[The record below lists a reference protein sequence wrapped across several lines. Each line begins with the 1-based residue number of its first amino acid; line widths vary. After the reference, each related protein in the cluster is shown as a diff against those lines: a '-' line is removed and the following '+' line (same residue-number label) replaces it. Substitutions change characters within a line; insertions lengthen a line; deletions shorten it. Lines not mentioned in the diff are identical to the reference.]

1 MTAKLDPITL
11 ELINSKVSSIIE
23 EMRIVLFHS
32 GYSTVLR
39 ESEDGSAGL
48 LDAQLRTVAVSKKL
62 PLHFGSF
69 AAVAEHLPRYYKIED
84 LQDGDVLVFNHP
96 YAGNVTHPN
105 DTVTLMPV
113 FAGSRLV
120 GFTATLAHKADLG
133 GPRAAHVAQDIWEEG
148 LVIPP
153 TKLYAGGQINA
164 EIERFIAANSRIPV
178 ETLGDLRGQ
187 VAACRVGAE
196 RMRELCVRFGIDTVG
211 DGCGELMARVARQLR
226 NALEAMPDGTRD
238 AEGLLD
244 HDGIGYDRPRRVH
257 VVVEKKSSEILFD
270 FSDSDEQARGPVNV
284 TPALIKNTCYFGL
297 MAMTDASLP
306 FNHGFVDVVQTKFK
320 EGTIVCPRPG
330 APVSYYVPLAYL
342 TADVVLHALGKFTP
356 ERAVGSSGGGG
367 GVRIASAGGAKGKPW
382 VFMELLDTALGASSK
397 QDGISL
403 IHGTLGVGQFRPG
416 PIEIHETEFPMRV
429 VRFDV
434 RTDSGGPGKFR
445 GGLGCTREYQL
456 LDAAAVRVRGKGDM
470 RSKYPPWGVL
480 GGKPARTGF
489 YAING
494 EELPETLREGSL
506 RPGDVVQV
514 NMNAGGGYG
523 DPLERDPELVLGD
536 VLDGYVSIQGARED
550 YGVVISENSL
560 VLDFEAT
567 ERLRGKRRGESALI
581 PTEGE

>member
-1 MTAKLDPITL
+1 MTGLDPIVL

-69 AAVAEHLPRYYKIED
+69 SAIADHLPRYYRTED
-84 LQDGDVLVFNHP
+84 LQEGDVIVFNHP

-105 DTVTLMPV
+105 DTVILMPV
-113 FAGSRLV
+113 FAGGHIV
-120 GFTATLAHKADLG
+120 AYTATLAHKADLG
-133 GPRAAHVAQDIWEEG
+133 GPRAATLAQDIWEEG

-153 TKLYAGGQINA
+153 TRLYVRGQVNP

-187 VAACRVGAE
+187 VASCRVGAQ
-196 RMRELCVRFGIDTVG
+196 RMQELCARFGADTVSG
-211 DGCGELMARVARQLR
+211 GCSELMGRVAGQLR
-226 NALEAMPDGTRD
+226 DSLAAMPDGKHE

-244 HDGIGYDRPRRVH
+244 HDGISHDRPRRVH
-257 VVVEKKSSEILFD
+257 VVVEKQGADILFD
-270 FSDSDEQARGPVNV
+270 FSGSDEQARGPVNV

-297 MAMTDASLP
+297 MAMTDANLP
-306 FNHGFVDVVQTKFK
+306 FNHGFVDVVRTRFR
-320 EGTIVCPRPG
+320 EGTVVCPNPG

-342 TADVVLHALGKFTP
+342 TADVVLKALGQFIP

-367 GVRIASAGGAKGKPW
+367 GVRIVGSGKSTGKPW
-382 VFMELLDTALGASSK
+382 VFMELLDTALGASAK
-397 QDGISL
+397 QDGVSL

-429 VRFDV
+429 LRFDV
-434 RTDSGGPGKFR
+434 RSDSGGPGKFR

-456 LDAAAVRVRGKGDM
+456 LEDAAVRVRGKGEM
-470 RSKYPPWGVL
+470 RSKFPPWGVL
-480 GGKPARTGF
+480 GGKAARTGAYF
-489 YAING
+489 ING
-494 EELPETLREGSL
+494 EELAETVREAPMK
-506 RPGDVVQV
+506 PGDVVRV

-523 DPLERDPELVLGD
+523 DPLERDPESVLGD
-536 VLDGYVSIQGARED
+536 VLDGYVSIHGARDD
-550 YGVVISENSL
+550 YGVVIDPDKL
-560 VLDFEAT
+560 IVDAAAT
-567 ERLRGKRRGESALI
+567 QTRRNQMRVHA
-581 PTEGE
+581 

>member
-1 MTAKLDPITL
+1 MTAPLDPITL
-11 ELINSKVSSIIE
+11 ELINSKVTSVIE

-48 LDAQLRTVAVSKKL
+48 LDAELRTVAVSKKL

-69 AAVAEHLPRYYKIED
+69 AAVAEHLPRYYKTEE
-84 LQDGDVLVFNHP
+84 LKEGDVLIFNHP

-105 DTVTLMPV
+105 DTVVLMPV
-113 FAGSRLV
+113 FAEGSLV
-120 GFTATLAHKADLG
+120 AFTATLAHKADLG
-133 GPRAAHVAQDIWEEG
+133 GPRAATIAQDLWEEG

-153 TKLYAGGQINA
+153 TKLYVGGKVVP

-196 RMRELCVRFGIDTVG
+196 RMRALCARFGVDTVRG
-211 DGCGELMARVARQLR
+211 GCAELMTRVARQLR
-226 NALEAMPDGTRD
+226 DALAAMPDGAQEAT
-238 AEGLLD
+238 GLLD
-244 HDGIGYDRPRRVH
+244 HDGFSYDRPRRVH
-257 VVVEKKSSEILFD
+257 VLVEIKGGEVLFD
-270 FSDSDEQARGPVNV
+270 FSGSDDQARGPVNV

-306 FNHGFVDVVQTKFK
+306 FNHGFVDVVQTRFK

-342 TADVVLHALGKFTP
+342 TADVVLHALGKFNP

-367 GVRIASAGGAKGKPW
+367 GVRIASASGAKGKPW

-397 QDGISL
+397 QDGVSL

-429 VRFDV
+429 TRFDV
-434 RTDSGGPGKFR
+434 RRDSGGPGKFR

-456 LDAAAVRVRGKGDM
+456 LDDAAVRVRGIGVM
-470 RSKYPPWGVL
+470 RSKFPPWGVF
-480 GGKPARTGF
+480 GGKAARTGF

-494 EELPETLREGSL
+494 EELPETLREAPL
-506 RPGDVVQV
+506 TPGDIVQV

-523 DPLERDPELVLGD
+523 DPLHRDPELVLGD
-536 VLDGYVSIQGARED
+536 VLDGYVSIKGAKED
-550 YGVVISENSL
+550 YGVVIDEEKL
-560 VLDFEAT
+560 TIDHDAT
-567 ERLRGKRRGESALI
+567 DQLRRERGTR
-581 PTEGE
+581 P

>member
-1 MTAKLDPITL
+1 MNAKLDPIVL
-11 ELINSKVSSIIE
+11 ELINSKVNSIIE

-69 AAVAEHLPRYYKIED
+69 AAVAEHLPQYYKTDALE
-84 LQDGDVLVFNHP
+84 DGDVIVFNHP

-105 DTVTLMPV
+105 DTVILMPV
-113 FAGSRLV
+113 FAQGQLV
-120 GFTATLAHKADLG
+120 AFTATLAHKADLG
-133 GPRAAHVAQDIWEEG
+133 GPRAATLAQDIWEEG

-153 TKLYAGGQINA
+153 TKLYVRGQINP

-187 VAACRVGAE
+187 VAACRVGAQ
-196 RMRELCVRFGIDTVG
+196 RMQELCGRFSAETVR
-211 DGCGELMARVARQLR
+211 DGCGELMARVAAQLR
-226 NALEAMPDGTRD
+226 DALGAMPDGKHE

-244 HDGIGYDRPRRVH
+244 HDGIRHDRPRRVH
-257 VVVEKKSSEILFD
+257 VIVEKKGREILFD
-270 FSDSDEQARGPVNV
+270 FSGSDEQAGGPVNV
-284 TPALIKNTCYFGL
+284 TSALIKNTCYFGL

-320 EGTIVCPRPG
+320 EGTVVCPRPG

-342 TADVVLHALGKFTP
+342 TADVVLHALGKFIP

-367 GVRIASAGGAKGKPW
+367 GVRITSSGGNNKPW

-397 QDGISL
+397 QDGVSL

-429 VRFDV
+429 VRFDA

-456 LDAAAVRVRGKGDM
+456 LEDAAVRVRGKGDM
-470 RSKYPPWGVL
+470 RSKFPPWGVL
-480 GGKPARTGF
+480 GGKAARTGA
-489 YAING
+489 YSING
-494 EELPETLREGSL
+494 EELEETVREA
-506 RPGDVVQV
+506 RIKPGDIVRV

-523 DPLERDPELVLGD
+523 DPLERDPDLVLGD
-536 VLDGYVSIQGARED
+536 VLDGYVSIAGARED
-550 YGVVISENSL
+550 YGVVISRDEG
-560 VLDFEAT
+560 VDYEAT
-567 ERLRGKRRGESALI
+567 AKLRKERRALA
-581 PTEGE
+581 

>member
-1 MTAKLDPITL
+1 MATLDPITL
-11 ELINSKVSSIIE
+11 ELIHSKVTSIIE

-48 LDAQLRTVAVSKKL
+48 LDAELRTVAVSKKL

-69 AAVAEHLPRYYKIED
+69 AAVAEHLPHYYKTTE
-84 LQDGDVLVFNHP
+84 LEEGDIIVFNHP

-105 DTVTLMPV
+105 DTVILMPV
-113 FAGSRLV
+113 FASGKV
-120 GFTATLAHKADLG
+120 VAFTATLAHKADLG
-133 GPRAAHVAQDIWEEG
+133 GPRAATLAQDIWQEG

-153 TKLYAGGQINA
+153 TKLYSRGKVNP

-196 RMRELCVRFGIDTVG
+196 RMRDLCIRFGADRVR
-211 DGCGELMARVARQLR
+211 DGCVELMARVAGQLR
-226 NALEAMPDGTRD
+226 AALVAMPDGTEE

-244 HDGIGYDRPRRVH
+244 HDGISHDRPRRVH
-257 VVVEKKSSEILFD
+257 VRVEKSGNDILFD
-270 FSDSDEQARGPVNV
+270 FSASDEQARGPVNV

-306 FNHGFVDVVQTKFK
+306 FNHGFVDVVRTRFK
-320 EGTIVCPRPG
+320 EGTIVCPRMG

-342 TADVVLHALGKFTP
+342 TADVVLHALGKFNP
-356 ERAVGSSGGGG
+356 EHAVGSSGGGG
-367 GVRIASAGGAKGKPW
+367 GVRITSSGGKSGKPW
-382 VFMELLDTALGASSK
+382 VFMELLDTALGGSSK
-397 QDGISL
+397 QDGVSL

-434 RTDSGGPGKFR
+434 RRDSGGPGKFR

-456 LDAAAVRVRGKGDM
+456 LEEAAVRVRGKGDM
-470 RSKYPPWGVL
+470 RSKFPPWGVV
-480 GGKPARTGF
+480 GGKAARTGA
-489 YAING
+489 YAVNG
-494 EELPETLREGSL
+494 TELPETAREAL
-506 RPGDVVQV
+506 LKPGDIVRV

-523 DPLERDPELVLGD
+523 DPLDRDPELVLGD
-536 VLDGYVSIQGARED
+536 VLDGYVSVQGARED
-550 YGVVISENSL
+550 YGVVIDAQTL
-560 VLDFEAT
+560 AVDLPAT
-567 ERLRGKRRGESALI
+567 AALRLSAR
-581 PTEGE
+581 TQA

>member
-11 ELINSKVSSIIE
+11 ELIHSKVTSVIE

-48 LDAQLRTVAVSKKL
+48 LDARLRTVAVSKKL

-69 AAVAEHLPRYYKIED
+69 SAIADHLPRFYRNED
-84 LQDGDVLVFNHP
+84 LEEGDILVFNHP

-105 DTVTLMPV
+105 DTIILMPV
-113 FAGSRLV
+113 FAGGELV
-120 GFTATLAHKADLG
+120 AYTGTLAHKADLG

-153 TKLYAGGQINA
+153 TKLYARGKVNP
-164 EIERFIAANSRIPV
+164 EIEKLIAANSRIPV

-187 VAACRVGAE
+187 IAACRVGAQ
-196 RMRELCVRFGIDTVG
+196 RIQELCARFGNETMR
-211 DGCGELMARVARQLR
+211 DGCAELMARVARQLR
-226 NALEAMPDGTRD
+226 DALEAMPDGRQE

-257 VVVEKKSSEILFD
+257 VAVEKKGREILFD
-270 FSDSDEQARGPVNV
+270 FSASDEQARGPVNV
-284 TPALIKNTCYFGL
+284 TSALIKNTCYFGL
-297 MAMTDASLP
+297 MAMTDANLP

-330 APVSYYVPLAYL
+330 GPVSYYVPLAYL
-342 TADVVLHALGKFTP
+342 TADVVLHAIGKFIP
-356 ERAVGSSGGGG
+356 DRAVGSSGGGG
-367 GVRIASAGGAKGKPW
+367 GVRIASAGGKSGKPW
-382 VFMELLDTALGASSK
+382 VFMELLDTALGASGK
-397 QDGISL
+397 QDGVSL

-429 VRFDV
+429 LRFDV
-434 RTDSGGPGKFR
+434 RRDSGGPGKFR

-456 LDAAAVRVRGKGDM
+456 LDEAAVRVRGKGDM
-470 RSKYPPWGVL
+470 RSKFPPWGVL

-489 YAING
+489 YAVNG
-494 EELPETLREGSL
+494 EELAETVREAPL
-506 RPGDVVQV
+506 KPGDVVQV

-523 DPLERDPELVLGD
+523 DPLDRDPAAVLGD
-536 VLDGYVSIQGARED
+536 VLDGYVSIEGARDD
-550 YGVVISENSL
+550 YGVIISADKAAID
-560 VLDFEAT
+560 VDAT
-567 ERLRGKRRGESALI
+567 NKLRDERRLRGERES
-581 PTEGE
+581 T

>member
-1 MTAKLDPITL
+1 MAAQIDPITL
-11 ELINSKVSSIIE
+11 ELINSKVGSIIE

-69 AAVAEHLPRYYKIED
+69 AAVADHLPRYYRIED
-84 LQDGDVLVFNHP
+84 LAEGDVIVFNHP

-105 DTVTLMPV
+105 DTVVLMPV
-113 FAGSRLV
+113 FAGGRLAA
-120 GFTATLAHKADLG
+120 FTGTLAHKADLG
-133 GPRAAHVAQDIWEEG
+133 GPRAAHVPQDIWEEG

-153 TKLYAGGQINA
+153 TKLYVQGEINE

-196 RMRELCVRFGIDTVG
+196 RMRELCSRFGGDTVR
-211 DGCGELMARVARQLR
+211 DGCVELMGRVARQLR
-226 NALEAMPDGTRD
+226 EALAIMPDGTRD

-244 HDGIGYDRPRRVH
+244 HDGIGYDRPLRVH
-257 VVVEKKSSEILFD
+257 VVVEKKGGEILFD
-270 FSDSDEQARGPVNV
+270 FSGSDDQARGPVNV
-284 TPALIKNTCYFGL
+284 TSALIKNTCYFGL

-306 FNHGFVDVVQTKFK
+306 FNHGFVEVVQTRFK

-342 TADVVLHALGKFTP
+342 TADVVLHALGKFNP

-367 GVRIASAGGAKGKPW
+367 GVRIASAGGANGKPW
-382 VFMELLDTALGASSK
+382 VFMELLDTALGASDR
-397 QDGISL
+397 QDGVSL

-416 PIEIHETEFPMRV
+416 PIEIHETEFPLRV

-434 RTDSGGPGKFR
+434 RADSGGPGKFR

-456 LDAAAVRVRGKGDM
+456 LSSAVVRVRGKGDM
-470 RSKYPPWGVL
+470 RSKFPPWGVV
-480 GGKPARTGF
+480 GGRAARTGF

-494 EELPETLREGSL
+494 EELSETVREAPL
-506 RPGDVVQV
+506 KPGDTVQV

-536 VLDGYVSIQGARED
+536 VLDGYVSVNGARED
-550 YGVVISENSL
+550 YGVAINENLMRIDRS
-560 VLDFEAT
+560 AT
-567 ERLRGKRRGESALI
+567 EELRRERRGS
-581 PTEGE
+581 G

>member
-11 ELINSKVSSIIE
+11 ELIHSKVTSVIE

-48 LDAQLRTVAVSKKL
+48 LDAQLRTVSVSKKL

-69 AAVAEHLPRYYKIED
+69 AAVADHLAAYYQMAEFA
-84 LQDGDVLVFNHP
+84 DGDVIVFNHP

-105 DTVTLMPV
+105 DTVVLMPV
-113 FAGSRLV
+113 FVQGQLV
-120 GFTATLAHKADLG
+120 AFTATLAHKADLG

-153 TKLYAGGQINA
+153 SKLYMRGQVNP

-196 RMRELCVRFGIDTVG
+196 RVHELCQRFGIDTVRA
-211 DGCGELMARVARQLR
+211 GCGELMARVAAQLR
-226 NALEAMPDGTRD
+226 EALGAMPDGTRD
-238 AEGLLD
+238 AEGFLD
-244 HDGIGYDRPRRVH
+244 HDGIGYERRRRVH
-257 VVVEKKSSEILFD
+257 VAVTKKGRDILFD
-270 FSDSDEQARGPVNV
+270 FSASDEQARGPVNV
-284 TPALIKNTCYFGL
+284 TSALIKNTCYFGL

-306 FNHGFVDVVQTKFK
+306 FNHGFVDVVRTQFK
-320 EGTIVCPRPG
+320 EGTVVCPRYG

-342 TADVVLHALGKFTP
+342 TADVVLNALGKFNP
-356 ERAVGSSGGGG
+356 ERAVGCSGGGG
-367 GVRIASAGGAKGKPW
+367 GVRITSSGGRSGKPW

-429 VRFDV
+429 TRFDV
-434 RTDSGGPGKFR
+434 RKDSGGPGKFR
-445 GGLGCTREYQL
+445 GGLGCVREYQL
-456 LDAAAVRVRGKGDM
+456 LEDAAVRVRGKGDM
-470 RSKYPPWGVL
+470 RSKCPPWGVL
-480 GGKPARTGF
+480 GGQAARTGY

-494 EELPETLREGSL
+494 DELSETVREAAL
-506 RPGDVVQV
+506 KPGDTVQV

-523 DPLERDPELVLGD
+523 DPLNRDPEAVLGD
-536 VLDGYVSIQGARED
+536 VLDGYVSIQGARDD
-550 YGVVISENSL
+550 YSVVIEEQTMA
-560 VLDFEAT
+560 VDQHAT
-567 ERLRGKRRGESALI
+567 QILRQKA
-581 PTEGE
+581 

>member
-1 MTAKLDPITL
+1 MKATLDPIVL
-11 ELINSKVSSIIE
+11 ELINSKVNSIIE

-48 LDAQLRTVAVSKKL
+48 LDAELRTVAVSKKL

-69 AAVAEHLPRYYKIED
+69 AAVAQHLPQYYKIDE
-84 LQDGDVLVFNHP
+84 LEDGDVIVFNHP

-105 DTVTLMPV
+105 DTVILMPV
-113 FAGSRLV
+113 FAQRHLV
-120 GFTATLAHKADLG
+120 AFTATLAHKADLG
-133 GPRAAHVAQDIWEEG
+133 GPRAATLAQDIWEEG

-153 TKLYAGGQINA
+153 TKLYVHGQMNT

-187 VAACRVGAE
+187 VASCRVGAQ
-196 RMRELCVRFGIDTVG
+196 RMQELCARFGVETVR
-211 DGCGELMARVARQLR
+211 DGCAELMARVAAQLR
-226 NALEAMPDGTRD
+226 DALAAMPDGRHE

-244 HDGIGYDRPRRVH
+244 HDGIRHDRPRRVH
-257 VVVEKKSSEILFD
+257 VVVEKRGKEILFD
-270 FSDSDEQARGPVNV
+270 FSGSDEQAGGPVNV
-284 TPALIKNTCYFGL
+284 TSALIKNTCYFGL

-320 EGTIVCPRPG
+320 EGTVVCPRLG
-330 APVSYYVPLAYL
+330 GPVSYYVPLAYL
-342 TADVVLHALGKFTP
+342 TADVVLHALGKFNP

-367 GVRIASAGGAKGKPW
+367 GVRITSAGGKSKPW

-434 RTDSGGPGKFR
+434 RADSGGPGKFR

-456 LDAAAVRVRGKGDM
+456 LDDAAVRVRGKGDM
-470 RSKYPPWGVL
+470 RSKFPPWGVL
-480 GGKPARTGF
+480 GGKPARTGA
-489 YAING
+489 YSING
-494 EELPETLREGSL
+494 EELAETVREA
-506 RPGDVVQV
+506 RIKPGDVVRV

-523 DPLERDPELVLGD
+523 DPLERDPDLVLGD
-536 VLDGYVSIQGARED
+536 VLDGYVSIAGARED
-550 YGVVISENSL
+550 YGVVISPDEG
-560 VLDFEAT
+560 VDYEAT
-567 ERLRGKRRGESALI
+567 MKLRNERRAQA
-581 PTEGE
+581 

>member
-1 MTAKLDPITL
+1 MTVKLDPITL
-11 ELINSKVSSIIE
+11 ELIHSKVTSVIE

-48 LDAQLRTVAVSKKL
+48 LDAQLRTVSVSKKL

-69 AAVAEHLPRYYKIED
+69 AAVADHLAEYYKMED
-84 LQDGDVLVFNHP
+84 LEEGDVIVFNHP

-105 DTVTLMPV
+105 DTVVLMPV
-113 FAGSRLV
+113 FVQGQLV
-120 GFTATLAHKADLG
+120 AFTATLAHKADLG

-153 TKLYAGGQINA
+153 TKLYSRGKVFP
-164 EIERFIAANSRIPV
+164 EIERFIAANSRIPL

-187 VAACRVGAE
+187 VAACRVGTQ
-196 RMRELCVRFGIDTVG
+196 RVQELCDRFGVDTFR
-211 DGCGELMARVARQLR
+211 DGCGELMARVAGQLR
-226 NALEAMPDGTRD
+226 DALGCMPDGTQE
-238 AEGLLD
+238 AEGFLD
-244 HDGIGYDRPRRVH
+244 HDGIGYERQRRVH
-257 VVVEKKSSEILFD
+257 VAVTKKGREILFD
-270 FSDSDEQARGPVNV
+270 FSASDEQARGPVNV
-284 TPALIKNTCYFGL
+284 TSALIKNTCYFGL

-320 EGTIVCPRPG
+320 EGTVVCPRHG
-330 APVSYYVPLAYL
+330 APVSYYVPMAYL
-342 TADVVLHALGKFTP
+342 TADVVLHALGKFIP

-367 GVRIASAGGAKGKPW
+367 GVRIASSGGKSGKPW

-429 VRFDV
+429 LRFDV

-456 LDAAAVRVRGKGDM
+456 LDDAAVRVRGKGDM
-470 RSKYPPWGVL
+470 RSKCPPWGVL
-480 GGKPARTGF
+480 GGQAARTGF

-494 EELPETLREGSL
+494 DELSETVREAAL
-506 RPGDVVQV
+506 KPGDTVQV

-523 DPLERDPELVLGD
+523 DPLERDPEAVLGD
-536 VLDGYVSIQGARED
+536 VLDGYVTIAGARAD
-550 YGVVISENSL
+550 YGVVIDAQRLSI
-560 VLDFEAT
+560 DQIAT
-567 ERLRGKRRGESALI
+567 AELRRSMAAVK
-581 PTEGE
+581 

>member
-11 ELINSKVSSIIE
+11 ELIHSKVTSVIE

-48 LDAQLRTVAVSKKL
+48 LDAQLRTVSVSKKL

-69 AAVAEHLPRYYKIED
+69 AAVADHLTEYYKMEE
-84 LQDGDVLVFNHP
+84 LEDGDVIVFNHP

-105 DTVTLMPV
+105 DTVVLMPV
-113 FAGSRLV
+113 FARGQLV
-120 GFTATLAHKADLG
+120 AFTATLAHKADLG
-133 GPRAAHVAQDIWEEG
+133 GPRSAHVAQDIWEEG

-153 TKLYAGGQINA
+153 TKLYSRGKILP
-164 EIERFIAANSRIPV
+164 EIERFIAANSRIPI

-196 RMRELCVRFGIDTVG
+196 RIRELCDRFGVDTFR
-211 DGCGELMARVARQLR
+211 DGCCELMARVAGQLR
-226 NALEAMPDGTRD
+226 DALGSMPDGTQE
-238 AEGLLD
+238 AEGFLD
-244 HDGIGYDRPRRVH
+244 HDGIGYERQRRVH
-257 VVVEKKSSEILFD
+257 VAVTKRGREILFD

-284 TPALIKNTCYFGL
+284 TSALIKNTCYFGL

-320 EGTIVCPRPG
+320 EGTVVCPRYG

-342 TADVVLHALGKFTP
+342 TADVVLHALGKFNP

-367 GVRIASAGGAKGKPW
+367 GVRIASSGGKGGKAW

-429 VRFDV
+429 LRFDV
-434 RTDSGGPGKFR
+434 RTDSGGPGKYR

-456 LDAAAVRVRGKGDM
+456 LDDAAVRVRGKGDM
-470 RSKYPPWGVL
+470 RSKCPPWGVF
-480 GGKPARTGF
+480 GGQAARTGF

-494 EELPETLREGSL
+494 DELSETVREAAL
-506 RPGDVVQV
+506 KPGDTVQV

-523 DPLERDPELVLGD
+523 DPLQRDPELVLGD
-536 VLDGYVSIQGARED
+536 VLDGYVTLAGARAD
-550 YGVVISENSL
+550 YGVVIDEQSL
-560 VLDFEAT
+560 TIDQAAT
-567 ERLRGKRRGESALI
+567 IEQRLNLTPVK
-581 PTEGE
+581 

>member
-1 MTAKLDPITL
+1 MARLDPIVL

-69 AAVAEHLPRYYKIED
+69 SAIADHLPRYYKTED
-84 LQDGDVLVFNHP
+84 LQEGDVIVFNHP

-105 DTVTLMPV
+105 DTVILMPV
-113 FAGSRLV
+113 FAGGHIV
-120 GFTATLAHKADLG
+120 AYTATLAHKADLG
-133 GPRAAHVAQDIWEEG
+133 GPRAATLAQDIWEEG

-153 TKLYAGGQINA
+153 TRLYVRGQVNP

-187 VAACRVGAE
+187 VASCRVGAQ
-196 RMRELCVRFGIDTVG
+196 RMQELCARFGADTVSG
-211 DGCGELMARVARQLR
+211 GCSELMGRVAGQLR
-226 NALEAMPDGTRD
+226 DSLAAMPDGKHE

-244 HDGIGYDRPRRVH
+244 HDGISHDRPRRVH
-257 VVVEKKSSEILFD
+257 VVVEKQGADILFD
-270 FSDSDEQARGPVNV
+270 FSGSDEQARGPVNV

-297 MAMTDASLP
+297 MAMTDANLP
-306 FNHGFVDVVQTKFK
+306 FNHGFVDVVRTRFR
-320 EGTIVCPRPG
+320 EGTVVCPNPG

-342 TADVVLHALGKFTP
+342 TADVVLKALGQFIP

-367 GVRIASAGGAKGKPW
+367 GVRIVGSGKSTGKPW
-382 VFMELLDTALGASSK
+382 VFMELLDTALGASAK
-397 QDGISL
+397 QDGVSL

-429 VRFDV
+429 LRFDV
-434 RTDSGGPGKFR
+434 RSDSGGPGKFR

-456 LDAAAVRVRGKGDM
+456 LEDAAVRVRGKGEM
-470 RSKYPPWGVL
+470 RSKFPPWGVL
-480 GGKPARTGF
+480 GGKAARTGAYF
-489 YAING
+489 ING
-494 EELPETLREGSL
+494 EELAETVREAPMK
-506 RPGDVVQV
+506 PGDVVRV

-523 DPLERDPELVLGD
+523 DPLERDPESVLGD
-536 VLDGYVSIQGARED
+536 VLDGYVSIHGARDD
-550 YGVVISENSL
+550 YGVVIDPDKL
-560 VLDFEAT
+560 IVDAAAT
-567 ERLRGKRRGESALI
+567 QARRNQMRVHA
-581 PTEGE
+581 

>member
-1 MTAKLDPITL
+1 MTAPLDPITL
-11 ELINSKVSSIIE
+11 ELINSKVTSIIE

-48 LDAQLRTVAVSKKL
+48 LDAELRTVAVSKKL

-69 AAVAEHLPRYYKIED
+69 AAAAEHLPRYYEIQD
-84 LQDGDVLVFNHP
+84 LEEGDVLIFNHP

-105 DTVTLMPV
+105 DTVVLMPV
-113 FAGSRLV
+113 FAEGSLAA
-120 GFTATLAHKADLG
+120 FTATLAHKADLG
-133 GPRAAHVAQDIWEEG
+133 GPRAGTIAQDLWEEG

-153 TKLYAGGQINA
+153 TKLYSRGKVVP
-164 EIERFIAANSRIPV
+164 EVERFVAANSRIPV

-196 RMRELCVRFGIDTVG
+196 RMGELCARFGADTVRRG
-211 DGCGELMARVARQLR
+211 SAELMARVARQLR
-226 NALEAMPDGTRD
+226 EALGAMPDGVQE
-238 AEGLLD
+238 AEGWLD
-244 HDGIGYDRPRRVH
+244 HDGFNYDRPRRVH
-257 VVVEKKSSEILFD
+257 VSVEVTGGEILFD
-270 FSDSDEQARGPVNV
+270 FSASDDQARGPVNV

-297 MAMTDASLP
+297 MAMTDAALP
-306 FNHGFVDVVQTKFK
+306 FNHGFVQVVQARFK

-342 TADVVLHALGKFTP
+342 TADVVLHALGKFVP

-367 GVRIASAGGAKGKPW
+367 GVRIASAGGARGRPW

-397 QDGISL
+397 ADGVSL

-416 PIEIHETEFPMRV
+416 PIEIHETEFPLRV
-429 VRFDV
+429 TRFDV
-434 RTDSGGPGKFR
+434 RTDSGGPGRFR

-456 LDAAAVRVRGKGDM
+456 LDEAAVRVRGKGDM
-470 RSKYPPWGVL
+470 RSKFPPWGVF
-480 GGKPARTGF
+480 GGKAARTGF
-489 YAING
+489 YAVNG
-494 EELPETLREGSL
+494 AELPETVREAPL
-506 RPGDVVQV
+506 APGDVVQV

-536 VLDGYVSIQGARED
+536 VLDGYVSIEGARED
-550 YGVVISENSL
+550 YGVVIDGPKL
-560 VLDFEAT
+560 AVDHEAT
-567 ERLRGKRRGESALI
+567 DRLRGHQVFKRQ
-581 PTEGE
+581 

>member
-1 MTAKLDPITL
+1 MAAQIDPITL

-48 LDAQLRTVAVSKKL
+48 LDAQLRTIAVSKKL

-69 AAVAEHLPRYYKIED
+69 AAVADHLPRYYRIED
-84 LQDGDVLVFNHP
+84 LAEGDVIVFNHP

-105 DTVTLMPV
+105 DTVVLMPV
-113 FAGSRLV
+113 FAGGRLV
-120 GFTATLAHKADLG
+120 AFTGTLAHKADLG
-133 GPRAAHVAQDIWEEG
+133 GPRAAHVSQDIWEEG

-153 TKLYAGGQINA
+153 TKLCVRGQINT
-164 EIERFIAANSRIPV
+164 EIEKFIAANSRIPM

-187 VAACRVGAE
+187 VAACRVGAK
-196 RMRELCVRFGIDTVG
+196 RMSELCSRFGGDIVR
-211 DGCGELMARVARQLR
+211 DGCVELMGRVARQLR
-226 NALEAMPDGTRD
+226 EALAIMPDGTRD

-244 HDGIGYDRPRRVH
+244 HDGIGCDRPRRVH
-257 VVVEKKSSEILFD
+257 VLVEKKGGEILFD
-270 FSDSDEQARGPVNV
+270 FSGSDDQARGPVNV
-284 TPALIKNTCYFGL
+284 TSALIKNTCYFGL

-306 FNHGFVDVVQTKFK
+306 FNHGFVEVVQTRFK

-342 TADVVLHALGKFTP
+342 TADVVLHALGKFNP

-367 GVRIASAGGAKGKPW
+367 GVRIANAGDANNKPW
-382 VFMELLDTALGASSK
+382 VFMELLDTALGASGK
-397 QDGISL
+397 QDGVSL

-416 PIEIHETEFPMRV
+416 PIEIHETEFPLRV

-434 RTDSGGPGKFR
+434 RADSGGPGKFR

-456 LDAAAVRVRGKGDM
+456 LSNAMVRVRGKGDM
-470 RSKYPPWGVL
+470 RSKFPPWGVV
-480 GGKPARTGF
+480 GGYAARTGF

-494 EELPETLREGSL
+494 EELSETVREAPL
-506 RPGDVVQV
+506 KPGDTVQV

-523 DPLERDPELVLGD
+523 DPLERDPEVVLGD
-536 VLDGYVSIQGARED
+536 VLDGYVSVNGARED
-550 YGVVISENSL
+550 YGVVIKENSL
-560 VLDFEAT
+560 SIDRSAT
-567 ERLRGKRRGESALI
+567 EELRRERRTR
-581 PTEGE
+581 P

>member
-11 ELINSKVSSIIE
+11 ELIHSKVTSVIE

-48 LDAQLRTVAVSKKL
+48 LDARLRTVAVSKKL

-69 AAVAEHLPRYYKIED
+69 AAVADHLGEYYQMD
-84 LQDGDVLVFNHP
+84 DFADGDVVVFNHP

-105 DTVTLMPV
+105 DTVVLMPV
-113 FAGSRLV
+113 FAQEQLV
-120 GFTATLAHKADLG
+120 AFTATLAHKADLG

-153 TKLYAGGQINA
+153 TKLYSRGKVNP

-187 VAACRVGAE
+187 VAACRVGAQRVE
-196 RMRELCVRFGIDTVG
+196 ELCERFGIETVR
-211 DGCGELMARVARQLR
+211 DGCGELMARVAGQLR
-226 NALEAMPDGTRD
+226 DALDAIPDGTRE
-238 AEGLLD
+238 AEGFLD
-244 HDGIGYDRPRRVH
+244 HDGIGYERQRRVH
-257 VVVEKKSSEILFD
+257 VLVTKQGREILFD
-270 FSDSDEQARGPVNV
+270 FSASDEQARGPVNV
-284 TPALIKNTCYFGL
+284 TSALIKNTCYFGL

-306 FNHGFVDVVQTKFK
+306 FNHGFVDVVQTRFK
-320 EGTIVCPRPG
+320 EGTVVCPRHG

-342 TADVVLHALGKFTP
+342 TADVVLHALGKFIP

-367 GVRIASAGGAKGKPW
+367 GVRIASSGGKSGKPW
-382 VFMELLDTALGASSK
+382 VFMELLDTALGASGV

-429 VRFDV
+429 TRFDV
-434 RTDSGGPGKFR
+434 RADSGGPGKFR
-445 GGLGCTREYQL
+445 GGLGCIREYQL
-456 LDAAAVRVRGKGDM
+456 LDDAAVRVRGKGDM
-470 RSKYPPWGVL
+470 RSKCPPWGVL
-480 GGKPARTGF
+480 GGKAARTGF
-489 YAING
+489 YALNG
-494 EELPETLREGSL
+494 DELSETVREAVL
-506 RPGDVVQV
+506 APGDTVQV

-523 DPLERDPELVLGD
+523 DPLERDPEAVLGD
-536 VLDGYVSIQGARED
+536 VLDGYVSLQGARDD
-550 YGVVISENSL
+550 YGVAI
-560 VLDFEAT
+560 DPAT
-567 ERLRGKRRGESALI
+567 ASVDLAATGKLRHALRG
-581 PTEGE
+581 

>member
-1 MTAKLDPITL
+1 MTGLDPIVL

-69 AAVAEHLPRYYKIED
+69 SAIADHLPRYYKTED
-84 LQDGDVLVFNHP
+84 LQEGDVIVFNHP

-105 DTVTLMPV
+105 DTVILMPV
-113 FAGSRLV
+113 FAGGHIV
-120 GFTATLAHKADLG
+120 AYTATLAHKADLG
-133 GPRAAHVAQDIWEEG
+133 GPRAATLAQDIWEEG

-153 TKLYAGGQINA
+153 TRLYVRGQVNP

-187 VAACRVGAE
+187 VASCRVGAQ
-196 RMRELCVRFGIDTVG
+196 RMQELCARFGADTVSG
-211 DGCGELMARVARQLR
+211 GCSELMGRVAGQLR
-226 NALEAMPDGTRD
+226 DSLAAMPDGKHE

-244 HDGIGYDRPRRVH
+244 HDGISHDRPRRVH
-257 VVVEKKSSEILFD
+257 VVVEKQGADILFD
-270 FSDSDEQARGPVNV
+270 FSGSDEQARGPVNV

-297 MAMTDASLP
+297 MAMTDANLP
-306 FNHGFVDVVQTKFK
+306 FNHGFVDVVRTRFR
-320 EGTIVCPRPG
+320 EGTVVCPNPG

-342 TADVVLHALGKFTP
+342 TADVVLKALGQFIP

-367 GVRIASAGGAKGKPW
+367 GVRIVGSGKSTGKPW
-382 VFMELLDTALGASSK
+382 VFMELLDTALGASAK
-397 QDGISL
+397 QDGVSL

-429 VRFDV
+429 LRFDV
-434 RTDSGGPGKFR
+434 RSDSGGPGKFR

-456 LDAAAVRVRGKGDM
+456 LEDAAVRVRGKGEM
-470 RSKYPPWGVL
+470 RSKFPPWGVL
-480 GGKPARTGF
+480 GGKAARTGAYF
-489 YAING
+489 ING
-494 EELPETLREGSL
+494 EELAETVREAPMK
-506 RPGDVVQV
+506 PGDVVRV

-523 DPLERDPELVLGD
+523 DPLERDPESVLGD
-536 VLDGYVSIQGARED
+536 VLDGYVSIHGARDD
-550 YGVVISENSL
+550 YGVVIDPDKL
-560 VLDFEAT
+560 IVDAAAT
-567 ERLRGKRRGESALI
+567 QARRNQMRVHA
-581 PTEGE
+581 

>member
-11 ELINSKVSSIIE
+11 ELIHSKVTSIIE

-48 LDAQLRTVAVSKKL
+48 LDARLRTVAVSKKL

-69 AAVAEHLPRYYKIED
+69 AAVADHLPQYYKTDE
-84 LQDGDVLVFNHP
+84 LEEGDILVFNHP

-105 DTVTLMPV
+105 DTVVLMPV
-113 FAGSRLV
+113 FAGGELIA
-120 GFTATLAHKADLG
+120 FTATLAHKADLG
-133 GPRAAHVAQDIWEEG
+133 GPRAATLAQDIWEEG

-153 TKLYAGGQINA
+153 TKLYVRGRINP

-196 RMRELCVRFGIDTVG
+196 RMIELCARFGADVLR
-211 DGCGELMARVARQLR
+211 DGCGELMARVAGQLR
-226 NALEAMPDGTRD
+226 DALAAMPDGRRE

-244 HDGIGYDRPRRVH
+244 HDGLSHDRPRRVH
-257 VVVEKKSSEILFD
+257 VAVEKKGREVLFD
-270 FSDSDEQARGPVNV
+270 FSGSDEQARGPVNV
-284 TPALIKNTCYFGL
+284 TSALIKNTCYFGL

-306 FNHGFVDVVQTKFK
+306 FNHGFVDVVQTRFK
-320 EGTIVCPRPG
+320 EGTIVCPRFG

-342 TADVVLHALGKFTP
+342 SADVVLHALGKFLP

-367 GVRIASAGGAKGKPW
+367 GVRITSAAGKSGKPW
-382 VFMELLDTALGASSK
+382 VFMELLDTALGASAK
-397 QDGISL
+397 QDGVSL

-434 RTDSGGPGKFR
+434 RADSGGPGKFR

-456 LDAAAVRVRGKGDM
+456 LDDAAVRVRGKGDM
-470 RSKYPPWGVL
+470 RSKFPPWGVL
-480 GGKPARTGF
+480 GGKPARTGAYF
-489 YAING
+489 VNG
-494 EELPETLREGSL
+494 QELAETVREAAL
-506 RPGDVVQV
+506 KPGDIVRVD
-514 NMNAGGGYG
+514 MNAAGGYG
-523 DPLERDPELVLGD
+523 DPLDRDPELVLGD
-536 VLDGYVSIQGARED
+536 VLDGYVSLIGASND
-550 YGVVISENSL
+550 YGVVIQEGTL
-560 VLDFEAT
+560 EVDFEAT
-567 ERLRGKRRGESALI
+567 AQLRQSRRLAG
-581 PTEGE
+581 

>member
-1 MTAKLDPITL
+1 MTATLDPITL
-11 ELINSKVSSIIE
+11 ELIHSKVTSVIE

-48 LDAQLRTVAVSKKL
+48 LDAQLRTVSVSKKL

-69 AAVAEHLPRYYKIED
+69 AAVADHLSEYYQLD
-84 LQDGDVLVFNHP
+84 DFDDGDVVVFNHP

-105 DTVTLMPV
+105 DTVVLMPV
-113 FAGSRLV
+113 FAQGQLV
-120 GFTATLAHKADLG
+120 AFTATLAHKADLG

-153 TKLYAGGQINA
+153 TKLYACGKINP

-187 VAACRVGAE
+187 VAACRVGAQ
-196 RMRELCVRFGIDTVG
+196 RVQELCDRFGVDTVR
-211 DGCGELMARVARQLR
+211 DGCGELMARVAGQLR
-226 NALEAMPDGTRD
+226 DALDAMPDGTHD
-238 AEGLLD
+238 AEGFLD
-244 HDGIGYDRPRRVH
+244 HDGIGYERQRRVH
-257 VVVEKKSSEILFD
+257 VAVTKKGREILFD
-270 FSDSDEQARGPVNV
+270 FSASDEQARGPVNV
-284 TPALIKNTCYFGL
+284 TSALIKNTCYFGL

-306 FNHGFVDVVQTKFK
+306 FNHGFVDVVKTKFK
-320 EGTIVCPRPG
+320 EGTVVCPRHG

-342 TADVVLHALGKFTP
+342 TADVVLHALGKFNP

-367 GVRIASAGGAKGKPW
+367 GVRIASSGGKGGKPW

-429 VRFDV
+429 TRFDV
-434 RTDSGGPGKFR
+434 RGDSGGPGKYR

-456 LDAAAVRVRGKGDM
+456 LDNAAVRVRGKGDM
-470 RSKYPPWGVL
+470 RSKCPPWGVL
-480 GGKPARTGF
+480 GGQAARTGF

-494 EELPETLREGSL
+494 EELAETVREAAL
-506 RPGDVVQV
+506 KPGDIVQV

-523 DPLERDPELVLGD
+523 DPFDRDPALVLGD
-536 VLDGYVSIQGARED
+536 VLDGYVTIPAARSD
-550 YGVVISENSL
+550 YGVVIHESGLN
-560 VLDFEAT
+560 VDREAT
-567 ERLRGKRRGESALI
+567 EKLRKQRRLQN
-581 PTEGE
+581 